1 MYSRGIDGWIDLT
14 GWLRAYKRT
23 GARACVQ
30 GFCDLKGE
38 AS

>member
-1 MYSRGIDGWIDLT
+1 MFSQGIDGWIDLT
-14 GWLRAYKRT
+14 GSLRAYKRT

-30 GFCDLKGE
+30 GLCDLNGE